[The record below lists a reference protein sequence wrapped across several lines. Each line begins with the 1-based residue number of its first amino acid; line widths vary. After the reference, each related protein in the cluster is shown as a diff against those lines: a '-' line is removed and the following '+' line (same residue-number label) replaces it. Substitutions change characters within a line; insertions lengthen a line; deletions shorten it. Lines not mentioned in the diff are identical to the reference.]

1 MLQTITALE
10 GQLGQMAAQLQEQ
23 EAVTSGLNGELTALR
38 ERAAHAQ
45 DSQDLTRQVKVNII
59 TLSYLLTFS
68 PTLLSKEKVL
78 G

>member
-1 MLQTITALE
+1 MFQTITALE

-45 DSQDLTRQVKVNII
+45 DSQDLTRQVKVNLI

-68 PTLLSKEKVL
+68 TNYINIE
-78 G
+78 